1 MLDEKQ
7 NLKIKTLL
15 GSVFVQGNK
24 ILDDSFPCWDLTLPK
39 KKVFTL
45 TFWGDEM
52 TIRKISFEITPV
64 LKNLNVSSIWIPYP
78 KSWKDN
84 FFLIQATN
92 FIKN

>member
-15 GSVFVQGNK
+15 GSVFVQGSK
-24 ILDDSFPCWDLTLPK
+24 ILDDIFPCCDLIPPK
-39 KKVFTL
+39 RRFL
-45 TFWGDEM
+45 HSLFGEM
-52 TIRKISFEITPV
+52 TTKKISFEIAPV
-64 LKNLNVSSIWIPYP
+64 LKNLNVSRIWIPYP